1 MVNIADILEI
11 PSLKRLRI
19 LAGHGGLNRQVSTV
33 SVMDAPDIYEW
44 MKGGEFLITSGNP
57 IKEDPDYLATLIE
70 KLDKHGASAFGIK
83 TERFIGMIPQ
93 EAIDAADRLN
103 FPLIYIPMDFAFTDI
118 INPVLEEVISKQAI
132 QLKFSQKI
140 HQSFTELALTEQPIE
155 KLLECLQAI
164 IHREVAFFDMQF
176 IKLFISPKSQGLMKE
191 LPEKFLIRDFYSWI
205 ESHYDTHKISNQRTT
220 YGIIILGKDNKT
232 INVENQHIALESAGT
247 NLILD
252 MQKRISNDQITS
264 RFRDEFIFDIVYN
277 NINSK
282 AEFYNRAELY
292 HWKIQNGGRVVIVDF
307 DNFKEHYAQKDTN
320 RNLSMEF
327 TMQVYFR
334 SITRRFKEEFEQV
347 AYSKLNDYFIYIIYE
362 ECDMLTFQKRLEKVY
377 ENFRGEIIEKLGL
390 TATIAAGQ
398 YKEDVM
404 DLHKSFEEAK
414 KCIRI
419 HQNMNRGDV
428 VILYEKIGIY
438 KLIYLILGTEEAA
451 ELLENY
457 IYTLKR
463 YDEKNNGD
471 LLETLIIICENS
483 WNLKLASKELFLHYN
498 TIKYRFGRICQILQ
512 SDFKNMDDRLNAE
525 VAIRIYQMTK

>member
-19 LAGHGGLNRQVSTV
+19 IAGHGGMNRQVSTV

-93 EAIDAADRLN
+93 EAIAAADRLN

-155 KLLECLQAI
+155 KLLESLQAI

-232 INVENQHIALESAGT
+232 ISVENQHIALESAGT

-307 DNFKEHYAQKDTN
+307 DNFKEHYAQKDSN

-334 SITRRFKEEFEQV
+334 SITRRFKEEFAQV

-362 ECDMLTFQKRLEKVY
+362 ECDMLTFQKRRSLRIV
-377 ENFRGEIIEKLGL
+377 RKLHL
-390 TATIAAGQ
+390 
-398 YKEDVM
+398 Y
-404 DLHKSFEEAK
+404 FK
-414 KCIRI
+414 K
-419 HQNMNRGDV
+419 
-428 VILYEKIGIY
+428 L
-438 KLIYLILGTEEAA
+438 
-451 ELLENY
+451 
-457 IYTLKR
+457 
-463 YDEKNNGD
+463 
-471 LLETLIIICENS
+471 
-483 WNLKLASKELFLHYN
+483 
-498 TIKYRFGRICQILQ
+498 
-512 SDFKNMDDRLNAE
+512 
-525 VAIRIYQMTK
+525 